1 MVYKQLTYSKCLYF
15 EVPLNGQRKIKFHE
29 IEQLFGKKI
38 IAFNVCKDITPLS
51 GRNIFESE
59 SINFSFTE
67 NGQVYFI
74 LELNQQY
81 FDVAKTQGI
90 NIPFERKIQVSDCFI
105 TNPELETGTVVPCVF
120 WYQDEVPATA
130 ATSKVYDTV
139 FVPFLRGD
147 SLRNTLPDYRTFLG
161 KTVTGI
167 NVNCTNDNT
176 MKSPLG
182 ISICNLDIVK
192 QSFLTLQRGTDFI
205 FDALPLYILY
215 QYSNYEKLKFGCLN
229 FDFESSFVQVARGVP
244 VTPSSVWSL
253 SLEFNN

>member
-1 MVYKQLTYSKCLYF
+1 
-15 EVPLNGQRKIKFHE
+15 
-29 IEQLFGKKI
+29 
-38 IAFNVCKDITPLS
+38 
-51 GRNIFESE
+51 
-59 SINFSFTE
+59 
-67 NGQVYFI
+67 
-74 LELNQQY
+74 
-81 FDVAKTQGI
+81 
-90 NIPFERKIQVSDCFI
+90 
-105 TNPELETGTVVPCVF
+105 
-120 WYQDEVPATA
+120 
-130 ATSKVYDTV
+130 
-139 FVPFLRGD
+139 
-147 SLRNTLPDYRTFLG
+147 
-161 KTVTGI
+161 
-167 NVNCTNDNT
+167 